1 MLPDD
6 RKDDGVPVVP
16 LPTEKT
22 AVGVIKP
29 SDFENRRAVPNA
41 EYSRIL
47 VDCRNL
53 TAHRLLVSF
62 TSMMDRLADG
72 LFDDADRCGVLSETT
87 LLLETRSVVQAN
99 RAYIVSAFEKGLR
112 ARIDRR
118 LRGESEQQAA
128 APAEEQPLGL
138 VDHSEV
144 EQEIAINNFTRSLA
158 DSCLDELI
166 PLNARIGFL
175 LGERQLETED
185 NPFGPYALGH
195 AFREAWQ
202 GVDIGPE
209 AKVIVMKMMDRGVVG
224 DVNSVYADLNRHLA
238 NLNVLPHLSQANRTH
253 YGASQRAQGG
263 ARGGSGRDETTDEP
277 GGQGSPKRDVDLF
290 GMLSD
295 LFVRIQ
301 RSGPAGG
308 AGGPGMGG
316 FNGFM
321 GGGAGNAYPA
331 APWPV
336 GGMVMPPMGGAP
348 GPQGSSGGDA
358 PQNPWSGFGIG
369 PAAAVPGVDP
379 GGGGG
384 GGISVDPQVIASL
397 TRLQQAFGGGSGTL
411 ADMGGPVPVTF
422 DHNLLRR
429 LTPQELG
436 HNVDATGSMT
446 IELVAMLFDFVSSDR
461 QLPDAI
467 KALLFR
473 LQIPVLKA
481 AILDKEFFSRR
492 THPARLLVN
501 RYAEAGI
508 AWRVEHGTADPLF
521 LKMQEG
527 VARIQAEFT
536 DKLDLFAEVLKD
548 LESFLAEEEKSAE
561 QIVQASADDIAYRE
575 RQEVAHIVAEAELDR
590 RIDSAQPPEFL
601 AHFLHHQWR
610 DVLIGTYLET
620 GEEGEQWRAALAD
633 LDNLLW
639 SVQPKR
645 SVEDRRELVM
655 RLPDMLAR
663 LRSRLADVEWELD
676 ARENF
681 LTGLVECHARAV
693 TATWAPP
700 VAATATPVPLTIPPA
715 MELAGFGALPADD
728 LEHDQYHELAASM
741 ARGMWVEFTEESG
754 VLVFAKLSWV
764 SPLRGKYLF
773 THRNGLKAFS
783 LTREEVAQ
791 RFRDDSAR
799 PVESEPLLDR
809 AFSDVMSR
817 LSAQAGV

>member
-6 RKDDGVPVVP
+6 RKDDGKPVVP
-16 LPTEKT
+16 LRTEKT

-62 TSMMDRLADG
+62 TSMMDRLTDG
-72 LFDDADRCGVLSETT
+72 LFDEADRCGVLSEAT

-118 LRGESEQQAA
+118 LRGEVEQQAA
-128 APAEEQPLGL
+128 APAEEQALEL
-138 VDHSEV
+138 VDYSEV

-158 DSCLDELI
+158 DSCQDELI
-166 PLNARIGFL
+166 ALNARIGFL
-175 LGERQLETED
+175 LGERELETED
-185 NPFGPYALGH
+185 NPFGPYALGR
-195 AFREAWQ
+195 AFRDAWQ
-202 GVDIGPE
+202 GVDIRSE
-209 AKVIVMKMMDRGVVG
+209 AKVIVMKMMDSGVVG

-263 ARGGSGRDETTDEP
+263 ARGGPGRDEATDGP
-277 GGQGSPKRDVDLF
+277 GGKGSAKLDVDLF
-290 GMLSD
+290 AMLRD
-295 LFVRIQ
+295 LFVRVQ
-301 RSGPAGG
+301 PSGPAGG
-308 AGGPGMGG
+308 AGGPVMGG
-316 FNGFM
+316 FNGLM
-321 GGGAGNAYPA
+321 GGGAGNTYPV

-348 GPQGSSGGDA
+348 GPQGRGGDA

-379 GGGGG
+379 GGGGIG
-384 GGISVDPQVIASL
+384 VDPQIIASL
-397 TRLQQAFGGGSGTL
+397 TRLQRAFGGGSGTL

-436 HNVDATGSMT
+436 HNVDAIGAMT

-590 RIDSAQPPEFL
+590 RINSAQPPEFL

-610 DVLIGTYLET
+610 NVLIGTYLET
-620 GEEGEQWRAALAD
+620 GEEGEQWRAVLAD

-645 SVEDRRELVM
+645 TVEDRRELVM

-663 LRSRLADVEWELD
+663 LRARLADVEWEPD
-676 ARENF
+676 AREKF
-681 LTGLVECHARAV
+681 ITELVQCHARAV
-693 TATWAPP
+693 TATGTPP
-700 VAATATPVPLTIPPA
+700 VAATATPVPLTSPPA
-715 MELAGFGALPADD
+715 TELAGFGALPADG
-728 LEHDQYHELAASM
+728 LEQDQYHELAASM

-773 THRNGLKAFS
+773 THRNGLRAFS
-783 LTREEVAQ
+783 LTREELAQ
-791 RFRDDSAR
+791 RFREDSAR
-799 PVESEPLLDR
+799 PVEQEPLLDR

-817 LSAQAGV
+817 LSAQASV

>member
-1 MLPDD
+1 M
-6 RKDDGVPVVP
+6 PVVP
-16 LPTEKT
+16 LRKEKT
-22 AVGVIKP
+22 AVGVIKL
-29 SDFENRRAVPNA
+29 SDFDNRRAVPNA
-41 EYSRIL
+41 EYYRIL
-47 VDCRNL
+47 ADCRDL

-72 LFDDADRCGVLSETT
+72 LFDKANYSGVLSETT
-87 LLLETRSVVQAN
+87 LLLETRAVVQAN

-118 LRGESEQQAA
+118 LRGKPEEQTA
-128 APAEEQPLGL
+128 APAEERPLEL

-144 EQEIAINNFTRSLA
+144 EEEIAINNFTSSLA
-158 DSCLDELI
+158 NTCHDELMA
-166 PLNARIGFL
+166 LNARIGFL

-185 NPFGPYALGH
+185 NPFGPHALGR
-195 AFREAWQ
+195 AFRDAWE
-202 GVDIGPE
+202 GVDIRREG
-209 AKVIVMKMMDRGVVG
+209 KVIVMKMMDGGVIG

-238 NLNVLPHLSQANRTH
+238 NLNVLPHLSQGNLTH
-253 YGASQRAQGG
+253 SGAGKRAHGG
-263 ARGGSGRDETTDEP
+263 ARGGPGADEATDGP
-277 GGQGSPKRDVDLF
+277 GGQGSPKPDVDLF
-290 GMLSD
+290 AMLRD
-295 LFVRIQ
+295 LFVRVQ

-308 AGGPGMGG
+308 AGGPVMGG

-321 GGGAGNAYPA
+321 GGGAGNAYPV

-336 GGMVMPPMGGAP
+336 GGMVMPSMGGAP

-358 PQNPWSGFGIG
+358 PQNPWSGFSTG
-369 PAAAVPGVDP
+369 PAAVPAAVPGADR
-379 GGGGG
+379 GGGGPSG
-384 GGISVDPQVIASL
+384 GGSGGDGVDPQVIASL

-411 ADMGGPVPVTF
+411 AGIGGPVAVTF

-429 LTPQELG
+429 LTPLELG
-436 HNVDATGSMT
+436 NNVDATGAMT
-446 IELVAMLFDFVSSDR
+446 IELVAMLFDFVSLDR

-481 AILDKEFFSRR
+481 AMLDKEFFSRR

-508 AWRVEHGTADPLF
+508 AWRVEHGIADPLY
-521 LKMQEG
+521 LKIQEG
-527 VARIQAEFT
+527 VDRIEAEFT
-536 DKLDLFAEVLKD
+536 DQLDLFAEVLTD
-548 LESFLAEEEKSAE
+548 LELFLAEEEKSAE

-590 RIDSAQPPEFL
+590 RINSAQPPEFL

-610 DVLIGTYLET
+610 SVLIGTYLET
-620 GEEGEQWRAALAD
+620 GEEGEQWRAVLAD

-645 SVEDRRELVM
+645 SAEDRRDLVM
-655 RLPDMLAR
+655 RLPEMLAR
-663 LRSRLADVEWELD
+663 LRARLADVEWEPE
-676 ARENF
+676 AREQF
-681 LTGLVECHARAV
+681 ITELVGCHARAV
-693 TATWAPP
+693 TATTAPL
-700 VAATATPVPLTIPPA
+700 VAATATPVPLTSPFA
-715 MELAGFGALPADD
+715 TGLAGFGALPADG
-728 LEHDQYHELAASM
+728 LEHDQYHELAESM

-773 THRNGLKAFS
+773 THRTGLKAFS
-783 LTREEVAQ
+783 LTREELAQ
-791 RFRDDSAR
+791 RFREDSAR

-817 LSAQAGV
+817 LSAQVGA